1 MEEWLGPLSI
11 NATFIF
17 IYACLPD
24 PALFDFK
31 SLCQFR
37 LHLVAMQERQNLD
50 LQIRHLLIIQP
61 IAYFRHKSAVFYK
74 TQTPKEQL
82 HLEMILVFV
91 WCLLVVAQPS
101 VDMTKDYRVAWSHF
115 GPQPAP
121 KLFQC
126 IDLQT
131 IFGGI
136 QGPLDS
142 GQAGR
147 ALWQT
152 CEVRQPRWR
161 CNLAMMTLYHLT
173 IHSGSV
179 NYVYKIIQCASPKVS
194 PSFIDTACTMGNR
207 VSCLQ
212 LQAMIN
218 SYINNINNINP
229 CWHHLPR
236 CCVTQTLLS
245 CSSRRMKVIG
255 KLSAT
260 GANIKSWF
268 KRAGHLKESGGS
280 SLQCLLPTTMT
291 WDSGQSFLFS
301 VNVKRNF
308 IKHNWGMMGI
318 SWVISPRTSCPQG
331 TCKPSPA
338 KRCWHRRACFNW
350 SWKRWIQT
358 SLIGQDLWR
367 KPLVYF

>member
-1 MEEWLGPLSI
+1 MESLWPT
-11 NATFIF
+11 AHTKTFSM
-17 IYACLPD
+17 YWP
-24 PALFDFK
+24 
-31 SLCQFR
+31 SN
-37 LHLVAMQERQNLD
+37 NLWRNPGAPW
-50 LQIRHLLIIQP
+50 QRTSWRSFMTNMWSSP
-61 IAYFRHKSAVFYK
+61 
-74 TQTPKEQL
+74 TQ
-82 HLEMILVFV
+82 
-91 WCLLVVAQPS
+91 
-101 VDMTKDYRVAWSHF
+101 
-115 GPQPAP
+115 
-121 KLFQC
+121 
-126 IDLQT
+126 
-131 IFGGI
+131 
-136 QGPLDS
+136 
-142 GQAGR
+142 
-147 ALWQT
+147 
-152 CEVRQPRWR
+152 
-161 CNLAMMTLYHLT
+161 MTLQLGYDDTLSPDH
-173 IHSGSV
+173 
-179 NYVYKIIQCASPKVS
+179 YVYKIIQRASSKVS

-301 VNVKRNF
+301 VNVKPNF

-358 SLIGQDLWR
+358 SLIGHHLWR

>member
-1 MEEWLGPLSI
+1 
-11 NATFIF
+11 
-17 IYACLPD
+17 
-24 PALFDFK
+24 
-31 SLCQFR
+31 
-37 LHLVAMQERQNLD
+37 
-50 LQIRHLLIIQP
+50 
-61 IAYFRHKSAVFYK
+61 
-74 TQTPKEQL
+74 
-82 HLEMILVFV
+82 MILVFV

-115 GPQPAP
+115 GPQPTP

-142 GQAGR
+142 GQAGG

-173 IHSGSV
+173 IMFTKLFNVHHPRSRHHSL
-179 NYVYKIIQCASPKVS
+179 ILPAQWATE
-194 PSFIDTACTMGNR
+194 FLAC
-207 VSCLQ
+207 
-212 LQAMIN
+212 N
-218 SYINNINNINP
+218 SRLWLIHILNNINP
-229 CWHHLPR
+229 CWYHLPR

-268 KRAGHLKESGGS
+268 KRAGHLKESDGS

-358 SLIGQDLWR
+358 SLIGHHLWR